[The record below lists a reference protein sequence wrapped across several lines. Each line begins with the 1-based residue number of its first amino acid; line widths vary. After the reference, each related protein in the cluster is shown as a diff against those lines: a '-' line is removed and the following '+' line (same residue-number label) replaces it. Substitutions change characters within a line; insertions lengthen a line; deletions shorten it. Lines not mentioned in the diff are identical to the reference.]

1 MPELEGSGMSEIA
14 QTPMKGAV
22 REAMEEQIGHEF
34 SAAYLYLSM
43 SGAFEAANLTGF
55 ARWMRSQ
62 AAEEQVHALK
72 LFDFLLDRGASPR
85 LPAVEEPLHD
95 FRSPLGTFEQALEHE
110 KRVTGQ
116 IHDLYDLAVAEH
128 DYPARVLLDWFV
140 TEQVEEEKSATDIVE
155 RLRMAGEDTAALL
168 MLDKELGER
177 E

>member
-1 MPELEGSGMSEIA
+1 MSEVA
-14 QTPMKGAV
+14 QTRMKGAM

-43 SGAFEAANLTGF
+43 AGFLETANLPGF
-55 ARWMRSQ
+55 ARWMRAQ

-72 LFDFLLDRGASPR
+72 FFDFLLDRGESVR
-85 LPAVEEPLHD
+85 LRPIGEPPHD
-95 FRSPLGTFEQALEHE
+95 FHSPLDTFEQALEHE
-110 KRVTGQ
+110 KRVTSL
-116 IHDLYDLAVAEH
+116 IHDLYELAISEG
-128 DYPARVLLDWFV
+128 DFPAQVLLNWFV
-140 TEQVEEEKSATDIVE
+140 SEQVEEEKSASEIVE